1 MPSATI
7 GDKTY
12 PLPDNFDQISYD
24 RQQAILGDL
33 EKQHLIVGPKSPD
46 KYASPLWP
54 FRITAEDKVRP
65 GWGLASTVASSL
77 YDAAKLPGDFANQQL
92 GLNAAPFGLGPK
104 EAGQPIIDPLTGRPS
119 AAFTDRATNF
129 AGTVNLTS
137 PANLAGRRQMMLV
150 PTTQQLHDAGDTG
163 LNIARSTGMEI
174 GGGEVNR
181 LGQNL
186 LAQYRREGYA
196 APGAPTAPQSGALGG
211 SLANYAG
218 DMPVADLM
226 SYRQQLTKLAYGP
239 AAGSPEGAAA
249 SIAIGHID
257 RLFDRLPQV
266 QTKGGTIP
274 AQEVASILR
283 DANAN
288 WAASKR
294 SNLLTGETDRE
305 ISGILPEA
313 QLQAGATYSGRNLDN
328 AIRQRAAAALKSKDI
343 MGYSADEIADLTEVA
358 MGTAAQNKLRLWAN
372 RLGAGGGIGQGVA
385 AGSAGGVAGTTA
397 LAAGVDPYT
406 ASMLGFGTAGVVGK
420 VGDALKALQNLLS
433 ARNVRKLDE
442 QVRLRSPLAEQK
454 LARQDPATSAT
465 GYHSL
470 TDVPLTARDAA
481 ILHTLMPGLLAPP
494 PPPAKEPSW
503 QPGERLPRG
512 YI

>member
-1 MPSATI
+1 MPSVTI

-12 PLPDNFDQISYD
+12 PLPDNFDQVGYD

-33 EKQHLIVGPKSPD
+33 EKQHLIVGPGSPD
-46 KYASPLWP
+46 KYTSPLWP
-54 FRITAEDKVRP
+54 IRVTAEDKIRP
-65 GWGLASTVASSL
+65 GWGLAGTVGSAL
-77 YDAAKLPGDFANQQL
+77 WDAAKLPGDVANQAL
-92 GLNAAPFGLGPK
+92 GTNAPPFGVGPQDTAR
-104 EAGQPIIDPLTGRPS
+104 EPVIDPLTGRPS
-119 AAFTDRATNF
+119 AAFNERAANF
-129 AGTVNLTS
+129 AGAVNLTS
-137 PANLAGRRQMMLV
+137 PANLAGRRQMMPI

-186 LAQYRREGYA
+186 LGQYRREGYA

-218 DMPVADLM
+218 DMPIDDLM

-239 AAGSPEGAAA
+239 AAGTSEGTAAQ
-249 SIAIGHID
+249 IGIQHID
-257 RLFDRLPQV
+257 RLLDRLPQV

-274 AQEVASILR
+274 AQDVADILR
-283 DANAN
+283 QANAN
-288 WAASKR
+288 WATSKR
-294 SNLLTGETDRE
+294 SNLLTGETDKE

-328 AIRQRAAAALKSKDI
+328 AIRQRAAAALKSKDTL
-343 MGYSADEIADLTEVA
+343 GYSADEIVDLTEIA
-358 MGTAAQNKLRLWAN
+358 MGSATQNKLRLWAN
-372 RLGAGGGIGQGVA
+372 RLGGGGGIGQGVA
-385 AGSAGGVAGTTA
+385 AGSAGGAVGAGL

-420 VGDALKALQNLLS
+420 AGDALKALQNKL
-433 ARNVRKLDE
+433 AERNVLNLDE
-442 QVRLRSPLAEQK
+442 KIRLRSPLAERK
-454 LARQDPATSAT
+454 SAFQDPAASAT
-465 GYHSL
+465 GIGGN
-470 TDVPLTARDAA
+470 LTARDAA
-481 ILHTLMPGLLAPP
+481 ILHTLAPGLLAPP
-494 PPPAKEPSW
+494 PPPPEEPPW
-503 QPGERLPRG
+503 QPGQRLPRG